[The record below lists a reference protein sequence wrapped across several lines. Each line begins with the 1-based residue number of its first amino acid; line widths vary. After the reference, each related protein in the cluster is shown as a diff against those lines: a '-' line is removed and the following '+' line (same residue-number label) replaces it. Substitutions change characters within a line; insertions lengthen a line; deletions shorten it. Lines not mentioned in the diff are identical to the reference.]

1 MRPFSATTRGRAAAS
16 GSSRSTPSPRGGS
29 ALGTYATADG
39 ESEYVLRIWSGVEGA
54 LRALGRETMTSTMGA
69 PIRFTITRR
78 GEAGPTPV
86 LVVSRSV
93 GQSEW
98 DDALDDS
105 REVFAPP
112 RRRVLRYD
120 APSQRFR

>member
-1 MRPFSATTRGRAAAS
+1 
-16 GSSRSTPSPRGGS
+16 
-29 ALGTYATADG
+29 
-39 ESEYVLRIWSGVEGA
+39 
-54 LRALGRETMTSTMGA
+54 MGA

-98 DDALDDS
+98 DDALGDD
-105 REVFAPP
+105 REVYSAP

-120 APSQRFR
+120 AQSQRFR